1 MEKTTDTKK
10 SEVKNRTTQKKI
22 VLSHLLE
29 FGCITPNEAIYKYKI
44 TRLADV
50 IYKYKIT
57 RLADVIYKLK
67 KDGYRIK
74 SEDVWTINTET
85 GNPCRYALY
94 TIVLAA

>member
-50 IYKYKIT
+50 IYK
-57 RLADVIYKLK
+57 LK

-94 TIVLAA
+94 TIVTAA

>member
-50 IYKYKIT
+50 IYK
-57 RLADVIYKLK
+57 LK